1 MAKLI
6 MWNMMTLDGLIEGPN
21 REIDWHE
28 HVWGEELE
36 AYSKEVGRAAGGL
49 LFGRMTYALMA
60 GYWPT
65 AKGEIAQFMNALPKI
80 VFSRSLESA
89 DWINTRL
96 VRENVPDE
104 VRKLKEE
111 TDKDLFVFGSADLS
125 ATLIRHGLFD
135 EYRIGINPIVLGG
148 GNPLFKETPDRL
160 RLTLTE
166 SRPLR
171 SGVVIL
177 HYRPA

>member
-28 HVWGEELE
+28 HVWGEELK
-36 AYSKEVGRAAGGL
+36 AYSKDVGRAAGGL
-49 LFGRMTYALMA
+49 LFGRVTYRLMA

-65 AKGEIAQFMNALPKI
+65 AEGEIADFMNALPKV
-80 VFSRSLESA
+80 VFSRTLETA
-89 DWINTRL
+89 DWTNTRL
-96 VRENVPDE
+96 VRENAADE

-111 TDKDLFVFGSADLS
+111 TEKDLFVFGSADLCS
-125 ATLIRHGLFD
+125 TLIRHGLFD

-148 GNPLFKETPDRL
+148 GNPLFKEMPDRL

-166 SRPLR
+166 SPTLR
-171 SGVVIL
+171 SGVVVL

>member
-1 MAKLI
+1 VAKLI

-21 REIDWHE
+21 REIDWLE

-36 AYSKEVGRAAGGL
+36 AYSNDIGRTAGGL
-49 LFGRMTYALMA
+49 LFGRVTYELMA
-60 GYWPT
+60 NHWPT
-65 AKGEIAQFMNALPKI
+65 AEGEIADFMNALPKV

-89 DWINTRL
+89 DWANTRL
-96 VRENVPDE
+96 VRENAPDE
-104 VRKLKEE
+104 VRTLKAE
-111 TDKDLFVFGSADLS
+111 TKKDLFVFGSADLS

-148 GNPLFKETPDRL
+148 GNPLFKEMPDRL

-166 SRPLR
+166 SRTLR

-177 HYRPA
+177 HYKPA